1 MKMTEKTKRNLAIG
15 GGAVICI
22 ALIAAIGLQFG
33 KAPAG
38 EDVLPVDTPPASEVV
53 VDSGEAAT
61 GKTEEKELV
70 IETGSKETEP
80 ETDSTKPVDIRPA
93 QTDQSIQP
101 EVTKPAEPEETVKT
115 DPTQKPDGT
124 KVETPPAPVEHD
136 EVVAPPAN
144 RNPRPMSRRP
154 VTHRTARSTFRDLAG
169 RRTTVAAAP
178 ARQPMIC
185 TKTAIKSALWIK
197 AEQKMREASWEHGA
211 FFRERRFP

>member
-38 EDVLPVDTPPASEVV
+38 EDVLPVDTPPTSEVV
-53 VDSGEAAT
+53 VDPGEAVT

-70 IETGSKETEP
+70 IETSSKETEP
-80 ETDSTKPVDIRPA
+80 ETDSTKPVDTRPA
-93 QTDQSIQP
+93 QTDQSEQSIQP

-124 KVETPPAPVEHD
+124 KVETPPVPVEHE
-136 EVVAPPAN
+136 EVVTPTETIPATDQ
-144 RNPRPMSRRP
+144 PQGGETQDGKVYLPGFGW
-154 VTHRTARSTFRDLAG
+154 VTDTGSDGTTADDMYENG
-169 RRTTVAAAP
+169 NKIGE
-178 ARQPMIC
+178 M
-185 TKTAIKSALWIK
+185 
-197 AEQKMREASWEHGA
+197 GN
-211 FFRERRFP
+211 